1 MVNSKSQQ
9 DYKNYNSFYRP
20 SADDDDLTFAPS
32 QGVLPLYYYEYGQLR
47 GTIPPNPNLQNLQL
61 YENKD
66 DDLKFP
72 QHKTSSSFLLS
83 SFLFLL
89 FVLLFLLRSQQG
101 LPRYYNPRLL
111 E

>member
-32 QGVLPLYYYEYGQLR
+32 QGTLPLYYYEYGMLR
-47 GTIPPNPNLQNLQL
+47 GTIAPNMNLELFI
-61 YENKD
+61 NKD
-66 DDLKFP
+66 DDLKIP

-89 FVLLFLLRSQQG
+89 FVLLFLLRSQQAF
-101 LPRYYNPRLL
+101 PRYYNPRLL